1 MTPLPRVR
9 PGLLHHKLD
18 EQVLVYDSR
27 GDKVHLLDPTTA
39 CVLTLLEEGG
49 WTREGVAAELF
60 RRLGIDSSE
69 TLVPLA
75 VEELRAADLLEI
87 TPEPEM
93 PLADVT
99 RRELLRKIGLTGA
112 AALLIPAIVTFTAT
126 PGYAQTSAGG
136 ALLPGAVCT
145 GATPATSC
153 GPGLFCYAS
162 PGNGSFCATNGCTKH
177 GQACSQSSDCCATPH
192 VSGNNC
198 APSTCKN

>member
-1 MTPLPRVR
+1 MTPFPRVR
-9 PGLLHHKLD
+9 PGLLHHKID
-18 EQVLVYDSR
+18 DQVLVYDSR

-49 WTREGVAAELF
+49 WTREGIAAELF
-60 RRLGIDSSE
+60 GRLGIESSE
-69 TLVPLA
+69 TLIPLA

-126 PGYAQTSAGG
+126 PAYAASAGG
-136 ALLPGAVCT
+136 ALAKGAICT
-145 GATPATSC
+145 GANPATSC
-153 GPGLFCYAS
+153 GPGLACYTGS
-162 PGNGSFCATNGCTKH
+162 LPGHCVTPPCFSKN
-177 GQACSQSSDCCATPH
+177 QACTASAQCCSDQYTT
-192 VSGNNC
+192 GNRC
-198 APSTCKN
+198 PGSSTCDQ